1 LSILTSIDIR
11 GILMGIDK
19 RADDDPRKGDQ
30 PIMFALSAG
39 VWPVNREDP
48 TEIRDRYHRVAMHE
62 AQVAA
67 DSREQALVR
76 ASGRSLADRVRLAI
90 GLAPSE
96 PQCIACGA

>member
-67 DSREQALVR
+67 DAREPAAR
-76 ASGRSLADRVRLAI
+76 PSGRSLADRVRLAI